1 MFVVYQKPQV
11 YKIEFVRI
19 SMDKSKEQ
27 DDEIQNAMQVYINKL
42 EEIVSK
48 NPEQWF
54 NFYNFWEEGK

>member
-1 MFVVYQKPQV
+1 
-11 YKIEFVRI
+11 
-19 SMDKSKEQ
+19 MDKSKEQ